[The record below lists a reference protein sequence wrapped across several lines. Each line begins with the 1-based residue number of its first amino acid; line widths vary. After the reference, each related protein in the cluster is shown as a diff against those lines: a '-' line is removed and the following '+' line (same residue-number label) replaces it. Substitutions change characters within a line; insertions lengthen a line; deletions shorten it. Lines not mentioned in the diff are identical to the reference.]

1 MDFHYY
7 HYKRN
12 KDSFGEILS
21 KTKIGLDST
30 FEDNGLLKNI
40 DFLALGSFLNEK
52 LIVDLIKKKD
62 R

>member
-40 DFLALGSFLNEK
+40 DFLALGSFLNEN
-52 LIVDLIKKKD
+52 